1 MGYFLS
7 LRGARVQEV
16 KPTLGDT
23 SDIEMQ
29 RLLGSLL
36 SNRHLTLGATGDI
49 HWLLRMTVAIDVG
62 HALLRSQLG
71 LLVAMLVICG
81 LRVEAAKATALRGE
95 TRMTGMA

>member
-16 KPTLGDT
+16 KPALGDT

-36 SNRHLTLGATGDI
+36 PDRHLTLGATRDV

-81 LRVEAAKATALRGE
+81 LRVEAAKATALGGE